1 MHFHMEIVMPPTDDV
16 EAAIAQIM
24 EPFNECGEDEDG
36 HCNSNAFW
44 DWYVV
49 GGRWSGHKDEAKFD
63 KSQLEAFNAALH
75 DRKVT
80 VSGVQCGKQD
90 LQPESQI
97 PMVDALW
104 REMFPESGL
113 DVCPLFGHSPRTLP
127 TDICTL
133 ANMPEGLTASTAI
146 VAGPSY
152 SDESKMRA
160 CYLIQDRMWNG
171 VTHID
176 TKWDGKI
183 SSMIAAH
190 LEKLKHCRE
199 EWKAKN
205 TPQPDW
211 LVVTVDYHS

>member
-1 MHFHMEIVMPPTDDV
+1 MHYHMEIIMPPTNDV
-16 EAAIAQIM
+16 DAAIAQIM

-36 HCNSNAFW
+36 NRNSHTFW
-44 DWYVV
+44 DWYVI

-63 KSQLEAFNAALH
+63 KARLDAFHAELKE
-75 DRKVT
+75 RKVT
-80 VSGVQCGKQD
+80 VSGIQCGKQD

-127 TDICTL
+127 SDICTL
-133 ANMPEGLTASTAI
+133 ADMPEGLTAITGI
-146 VAGPSY
+146 IAGPGH
-152 SDESKMRA
+152 SDDGKMQA
-160 CYLIQDRMWNG
+160 HYLIQDCVWNG
-171 VTHID
+171 VMHVD
-176 TKWDGKI
+176 TKWDGKVKT
-183 SSMIAAH
+183 MLDDH
-190 LEKLKHCRE
+190 VEKCKNYRE
-199 EWKAKN
+199 EWKAKV